1 MINILITG
9 ANGFIGNKIL
19 EELIANN
26 SKITAIIRR
35 NSKVK
40 INHKNL
46 NYIFVDNLFKKDVNW
61 WLKKLEGINC
71 VIHSAWYT
79 EPSKYLTS
87 EKNFECLKGSLT
99 ILEAMKILNINY
111 FVGIGTCFEYDF
123 KYSNHPFTTS
133 TPLNPKSPYTLA
145 KVSLLNTLKLLEKSS
160 DLKYAWCRV
169 FFVYGEGEDK
179 RRLFP
184 YIHNMLRNSKKAYIK
199 NGNLIRDYIN
209 VIDAGKLIAKLA
221 FNNFHG
227 EFNICSG
234 KGQTIKDI
242 AIGIGKKYNKKELI
256 IFDNSKSE
264 DNFPFKII
272 GKPTNFL

>member
-1 MINILITG
+1 MINVLITG

-26 SKITAIIRR
+26 TNITAIIRE

-87 EKNFECLKGSLT
+87 EKNFECLKGSLNM
-99 ILEAMKILNINY
+99 IEAMNILKTNF
-111 FVGIGTCFEYDF
+111 FVGIGTCYEYDF
-123 KYSNHPFTTS
+123 KYANKPFVKT
-133 TPLNPKSPYTLA
+133 TPLNPKTPYTLA
-145 KVSLLNTLKLLEKSS
+145 KVSLLNILKLLKNTNNF
-160 DLKYAWCRV
+160 KYAWCRV
-169 FFVYGEGEDK
+169 FYVYGEGENKK
-179 RRLFP
+179 RLIP
-184 YIHNMLRNSKKAYIK
+184 YLHEKLSKSKKAIIK
-199 NGNLIRDYIN
+199 NGSLIRDYLE
-209 VIDAGKLIAKLA
+209 VKEAAQLITKIAL
-221 FNNFHG
+221 NLNSG

-234 KGQTIKDI
+234 EGKSLKNI
-242 AIGIGKKYNKKELI
+242 AIEIGEIYNKTDLI
-256 IFDNSKSE
+256 VFEAE
-264 DNFPFKII
+264 DVGTYPKKII
-272 GKPTNFL
+272 GEPN